1 MGKRPA
7 SEPSARAKTR
17 KRARKATSRDTDDDN
32 ENATP
37 TVATPS
43 GAESEKSDR
52 EDEEIIDATEQV
64 KADREAA
71 IQKIS
76 KNRQALRIQ
85 NYSPE
90 AIQLGKE
97 VAKRKSTVYS
107 FFHAEPEVEFG
118 KKNTADYLVFCCT
131 QCGEK
136 IRQGINTGD
145 RGSTSNMREHVK
157 KCWGEDALTAV
168 KDCTLEQ
175 ARDAV
180 KKYSKGKQTTLTLV
194 IKTVKTWFKTFST
207 RPPEKEKIRW
217 LQKEG
222 RPNHYV
228 PSKATV
234 ARDVKK
240 LYEATKE
247 QLAKELEA
255 YEYLL
260 PVELDC
266 WSSPNHRAFMSIIGK
281 VLRRNQEGI
290 ETLTSVLLDFVELPC
305 SHSGINMAEAL
316 IRTLEEYRVQDKVSM
331 EIDGV

>member
-1 MGKRPA
+1 
-7 SEPSARAKTR
+7 
-17 KRARKATSRDTDDDN
+17 
-32 ENATP
+32 
-37 TVATPS
+37 
-43 GAESEKSDR
+43 
-52 EDEEIIDATEQV
+52 
-64 KADREAA
+64 
-71 IQKIS
+71 
-76 KNRQALRIQ
+76 
-85 NYSPE
+85 
-90 AIQLGKE
+90 
-97 VAKRKSTVYS
+97 STVYS

-157 KCWGEDALTAV
+157 KCWGEDALMAV

-175 ARDAV
+175 AREAV
-180 KKYSKGKQTTLTLV
+180 KKFSKGKQTTLTLV

-207 RPPEKEKIRW
+207 RPPENEKVRVVTARWVAESARPFRIVQDRSYRW

-247 QLAKELEA
+247 QLAKEFEA

-266 WSSPNHRAFMSIIGK
+266 WSSPNH
-281 VLRRNQEGI
+281 
-290 ETLTSVLLDFVELPC
+290 
-305 SHSGINMAEAL
+305 
-316 IRTLEEYRVQDKVSM
+316 
-331 EIDGV
+331 